1 MRKNIIL
8 FCLILMI
15 FNKGDTINC
24 TEVKFNKGYGT
35 LFENGLLLTAYH
47 LTNEYDK
54 VLYSDAENDIAV
66 VDLSKSNK
74 NSRKNMQNFYDLEVF
89 KNAKSDVLYIEWLI
103 DKGDSGR
110 PSIKDGKLL
119 GVFVG
124 RKGDKAIVTTVSDE
138 VYAIIS
144 EGGGSSVS

>member
-1 MRKNIIL
+1 
-8 FCLILMI
+8 MI

-66 VDLSKSNK
+66 VDLSK
-74 NSRKNMQNFYDLEVF
+74 
-89 KNAKSDVLYIEWLI
+89 
-103 DKGDSGR
+103 
-110 PSIKDGKLL
+110 
-119 GVFVG
+119 
-124 RKGDKAIVTTVSDE
+124 
-138 VYAIIS
+138 
-144 EGGGSSVS
+144 